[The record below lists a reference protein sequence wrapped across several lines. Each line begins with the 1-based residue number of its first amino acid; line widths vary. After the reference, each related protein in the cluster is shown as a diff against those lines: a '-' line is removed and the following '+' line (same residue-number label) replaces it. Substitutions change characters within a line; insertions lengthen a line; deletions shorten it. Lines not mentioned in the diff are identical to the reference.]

1 MQAEDR
7 KLNDEEEVIDAAD
20 EQDEIT
26 AFRYS
31 ITAYGADYPVD
42 ALVKRMATKDIVVPT
57 FDPDSPFDDIKP
69 FQREFVWT
77 KSQSDRF
84 IESLLLGL
92 PVPGIFL
99 VAREDGRLL
108 VLDGQQRLRT
118 LHSFCESESKG
129 RRHSLEKVQEA
140 FNGKTYGSLDVE
152 DRRRL
157 DNSIIHA
164 TIVRQDE
171 PSNDQS
177 SVYMIFE
184 RLNTGGTSLQPQEIR
199 VALYGGPFIDFLQK
213 MNEFNAWRTIYGP
226 KSKRLKDQELILRFF
241 ALLYRMKEYR
251 RPMKDFLNTFVSDNR
266 DFQLHDENS
275 MKMIF
280 EKTTTT
286 VLASL
291 GSRAFRLRRA
301 INVAIMDSI
310 MVNIADRIQFGQPIK
325 DLVGLAT
332 TYEKLIKD
340 REFLVAVESG
350 TTSESSVRSR
360 LRAARQA
367 IQGLS

>member
-1 MQAEDR
+1 
-7 KLNDEEEVIDAAD
+7 
-20 EQDEIT
+20 
-26 AFRYS
+26 
-31 ITAYGADYPVD
+31 
-42 ALVKRMATKDIVVPT
+42 MAKPT
-57 FDPDSPFDDIKP
+57 V
-69 FQREFVWT
+69 R
-77 KSQSDRF
+77 
-84 IESLLLGL
+84 
-92 PVPGIFL
+92 
-99 VAREDGRLL
+99 
-108 VLDGQQRLRT
+108 
-118 LHSFCESESKG
+118 
-129 RRHSLEKVQEA
+129 
-140 FNGKTYGSLDVE
+140 LDVE

-360 LRAARQA
+360 LRAAR
-367 IQGLS
+367 